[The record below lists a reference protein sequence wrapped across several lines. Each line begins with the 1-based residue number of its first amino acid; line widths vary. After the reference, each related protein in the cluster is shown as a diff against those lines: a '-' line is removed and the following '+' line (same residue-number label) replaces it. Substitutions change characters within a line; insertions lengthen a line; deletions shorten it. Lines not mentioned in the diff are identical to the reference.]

1 MVRCRYLVVVNRT
14 DEGRFVMSGNP
25 KEYRMYA
32 LQCAEMASRERAPQ
46 VKAML
51 LELSANW
58 AKLAVSFE
66 AARELVA
73 EDAALIGVPDH
84 RSRPQ
89 SLH

>member
-1 MVRCRYLVVVNRT
+1 
-14 DEGRFVMSGNP
+14 MSGNP

-32 LQCAEMASRERAPQ
+32 LQCAEMASRERAPR

-58 AKLAVSFE
+58 TKLAVSFE
-66 AARELVA
+66 AARDLMA
-73 EDAALIGVPDH
+73 EETPLIEISARQRG
-84 RSRPQ
+84 SQ

>member
-1 MVRCRYLVVVNRT
+1 
-14 DEGRFVMSGNP
+14 MSGNP

-32 LQCAEMASRERAPQ
+32 LQCAEMASRERAPR

-58 AKLAVSFE
+58 TKLAVSFE
-66 AARELVA
+66 AARDLMA
-73 EDAALIGVPDH
+73 EETPLIEISARQGG
-84 RSRPQ
+84 SQ

>member
-1 MVRCRYLVVVNRT
+1 
-14 DEGRFVMSGNP
+14 MSGNP
-25 KEYRMYA
+25 KEYRLYA
-32 LQCAEMASRERAPQ
+32 FQCAEMASRERAPH

-66 AARELVA
+66 VARELVA
-73 EDAALIGVPDH
+73 EEAGLGAISYHPT
-84 RSRPQ
+84 RP

>member
-1 MVRCRYLVVVNRT
+1 
-14 DEGRFVMSGNP
+14 MSGNP
-25 KEYRMYA
+25 KEYRIYA

-58 AKLAVSFE
+58 TKLAVSFE

-73 EDAALIGVPDH
+73 EEAALVEVSDQQRG
-84 RSRPQ
+84 SQ

>member
-1 MVRCRYLVVVNRT
+1 
-14 DEGRFVMSGNP
+14 MSGNP
-25 KEYRMYA
+25 KEYRIYA

-58 AKLAVSFE
+58 TKLAVSFE
-66 AARELVA
+66 AARDLVA
-73 EDAALIGVPDH
+73 EEAALVEVSDH
-84 RSRPQ
+84 QRGSQ